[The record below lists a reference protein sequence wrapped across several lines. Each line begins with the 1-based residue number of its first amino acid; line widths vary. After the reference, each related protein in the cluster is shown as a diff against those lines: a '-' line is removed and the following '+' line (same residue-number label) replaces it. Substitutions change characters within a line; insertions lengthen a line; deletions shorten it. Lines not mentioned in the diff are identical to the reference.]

1 MQGGIRMTMTSSS
14 HGAIE
19 QLLQT
24 GLLDT
29 SDRTSGIEKEEANRM
44 LVTNVVMSWKNART
58 TQAGG

>member
-1 MQGGIRMTMTSSS
+1 MQGGIRMTMTPCS

-19 QLLQT
+19 QFLQT

-29 SDRTSGIEKEEANRM
+29 SYRTSGIEKEQAHRM
-44 LVTNVVMSWKNART
+44 PVTNGVVSWKNART